1 MFKEP
6 KGAEVVESQATIA
19 AGVKRQ
25 AKVDFNNHDIRKP
38 KI

>member
-6 KGAEVVESQATIA
+6 KGAEVVESQATVA
-19 AGVKRQ
+19 TVVKRQ
-25 AKVDFNNHDIRKP
+25 AKVHFNNHDFRKP

>member
-6 KGAEVVESQATIA
+6 KGAEVIKSQAIVA
-19 AGVKRQ
+19 AAIKRQ
-25 AKVDFNNHDIRKP
+25 AKVDLNSHDVRKP